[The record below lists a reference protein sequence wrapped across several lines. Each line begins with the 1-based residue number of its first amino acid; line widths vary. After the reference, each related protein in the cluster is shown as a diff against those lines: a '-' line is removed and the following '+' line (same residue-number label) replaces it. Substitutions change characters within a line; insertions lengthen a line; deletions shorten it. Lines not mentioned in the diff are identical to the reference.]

1 MSNLSRI
8 TKIGRAIQ
16 RTKIGRKIGEA
27 YESIADR
34 AHLGLTKH
42 GKSVKQYTK
51 DSPFVRKEILRNP
64 GLVRAKGSKGFF
76 PPEGLAAEAGAQNA
90 VRRHKAG
97 LPVRRASQGSS
108 ATGRSEHSNLMNE
121 WPPARSD
128 VLKPLESYN
137 RGFEGGV
144 HHTEMMKAHSQ
155 LVGKGLK
162 NLNPFAR
169 AMASAMNNSLRS
181 MRKDKVAEGYKQA
194 NKMGRGAV
202 IGGGSLAAGSAY
214 FAAKRKS
221 R

>member
-1 MSNLSRI
+1 MPNFSRI
-8 TKIGRAIQ
+8 TQIGRAIQ

-27 YESIADR
+27 YEAVADR

-42 GKSVKQYTK
+42 GRSVKQYTK

-108 ATGRSEHSNLMNE
+108 ATGKSGEKYMNE

-169 AMASAMNNSLRS
+169 AMASAMGNSVRS

>member
-42 GKSVKQYTK
+42 GKSVKEYTK

-76 PPEGLAAEAGAQNA
+76 PPQGLAAEAGAQNA

-97 LPVRRASQGSS
+97 LPIRRSTQHSS
-108 ATGRSEHSNLMNE
+108 ATGDYVSAPR
-121 WPPARSD
+121 AD
-128 VLKPLESYN
+128 VLTPSQAYN

-144 HHTEMMKAHSQ
+144 HHTEMMKAHKTLLDKAKSPI
-155 LVGKGLK
+155 G
-162 NLNPFAR
+162 R
-169 AMASAMNNSLRS
+169 AMAQALSNRVRS
-181 MRKDKVAEGYKQA
+181 MRQDKVAEGYKQA

-202 IGGGSLAAGSAY
+202 IGGGGLAAGSAY
-214 FAAKRKS
+214 YAAKRKS